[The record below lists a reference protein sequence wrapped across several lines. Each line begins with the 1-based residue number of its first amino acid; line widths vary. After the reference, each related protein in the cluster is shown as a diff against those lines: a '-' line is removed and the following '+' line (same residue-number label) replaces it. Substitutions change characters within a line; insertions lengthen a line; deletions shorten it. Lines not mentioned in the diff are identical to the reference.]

1 MKFPDLLALDYVHCH
16 VLLCSLYQQDPILIK
31 HVSSSFIDVDIWKW
45 VMTIGEVRFVS
56 MCFVLFVFRRIIDR
70 ENPECSVLGIGA
82 YLIRTLT
89 IVVFFFRG
97 KRRRLDKYRVMLRLF
112 FRNNIWRFFFSGIHF
127 FYYLYFP
134 FPSLLNGFFLTSG
147 GFIQCPVGGYVE
159 THQLS
164 LYSCIIYESTALMS
178 YHAFLAAT
186 LRFSSQCS
194 ALFYILVILID
205 PFLLLP
211 FSNIQQ
217 LRC

>member
-1 MKFPDLLALDYVHCH
+1 MFCPGHRGILNTYAHDRCIFFPWEEAEAWQISRDAETLL
-16 VLLCSLYQQDPILIK
+16 SQQ
-31 HVSSSFIDVDIWKW
+31 
-45 VMTIGEVRFVS
+45 
-56 MCFVLFVFRRIIDR
+56 
-70 ENPECSVLGIGA
+70 
-82 YLIRTLT
+82 YLK
-89 IVVFFFRG
+89 VFFFWYSF
-97 KRRRLDKYRVMLRLF
+97 LLLPLLS
-112 FRNNIWRFFFSGIHF
+112 FSLSF
-127 FYYLYFP
+127 EC
-134 FPSLLNGFFLTSG
+134 FFLTSG

-205 PFLLLP
+205 PFLHLP